1 MNVISLDL
9 SVVVIMLLVFCLYF
23 VMKRNFFDPIN
34 KILADRE
41 ARTQGTLKEAEKL
54 MSEAGGQSLDYQEAI
69 KSARLVGYRVQ
80 EDFRAEALKERS
92 QLILQGRQQADS
104 LLGSSR
110 QEIEAQVGQAKK
122 GLEAEVSSIADGIVK
137 TILR

>member
-9 SVVVIMLLVFCLYF
+9 SVVVIMLLVFCLFF

-41 ARTQGTLKEAEKL
+41 ARTQGTLKEAEKM
-54 MSEAGGQSLDYQEAI
+54 MSEADRQSLDYQEAI
-69 KSARLVGYRVQ
+69 KSARLVSYRVQ
-80 EDFRAEALKERS
+80 EGFRAEALKERS

-104 LLGSSR
+104 LVGSSR
-110 QEIEAQVGQAKK
+110 QEIESQVGQAKK